1 VHTGAGGPG
10 PVTLPQSIVSPVQ
23 LALARAQVGELVID
37 GAAALHGVALTD
49 LVLDA
54 QPGAEHRIGHFALEG
69 NGLAVE
75 GGLRLGTA
83 APLAVSGEAT
93 VRPTMDAEH
102 PRWAAVLRASGSV
115 PQLHLQA
122 TLRGVPLAGHEAPT
136 LDADFMLHPLQPW
149 VLAALRAQTQAL
161 DLSALW
167 AQAPATRLSG
177 QAELKGGEGGTPLAV
192 SVTLDNAQPGRW
204 NERRLPLQRLEL
216 QAQGRLD
223 QPDRL
228 DLTRFDLALA
238 DAKKSA
244 GHWTGK
250 ALWLGHELSLDTRLA
265 GVAPQRLDGRA
276 AAMTLSGP
284 VAATLRGLPSP
295 DFRGPA
301 AQAAPPP
308 PGVRWKVDL
317 EGRFDAA
324 PQAVQLQ
331 LEGSADDQR
340 LDLKQARL
348 QAGAARAELT
358 ASVARA
364 ARGEWRLE
372 SMGKVSDF
380 NPQPWWPG
388 TPASPA
394 ARGGA
399 GNAWRQGPHRLSGH
413 WQFEV
418 RLPADADRAPPLAVA
433 QRLVGNGSLAIHD
446 SLLAGVP
453 LEAEITLGYAAP
465 AAASLRADLRL
476 GGNQLVVE
484 GRGDPAGSGESD
496 RWRAEFKGDALAA
509 LAPLLRLDADLAAW
523 APQQG
528 SASAVLAGDGRWPN
542 LHVEGSARVSQLQ
555 AGRLSLARGTVAG
568 RMDSR
573 GEAPLALQL
582 DLAGLQLGKQRADNL
597 RAELRGTLA
606 DHHIDISG
614 ALPLVPPAV
623 AEQVLGI
630 QAQSGTRGQMQAQGS
645 WVADP
650 AGGGRWRARIEHLV
664 VGSWDGS
671 AVTGPPASGWAEAQ
685 DLRAELRFDGAG
697 QLQAVQADAG
707 RVRLADTVTL
717 RWDAVKIDLQGE
729 QPQVQLRADI
739 DPFLLAPLLAR
750 AQPGMGWQGDLRLG
764 AHVDIRAGAQVDAD
778 LVFERRDGDL
788 QVASGE
794 GVQLLGLSQF
804 RLALAAHDGV
814 WNFTQAFHGR
824 SLGDITGAVRVQS
837 TPQQRWPRPDD
848 AVSGT
853 LQARVADIGIWSAW
867 VPPGW
872 RLTGEVRTTAQLSG
886 RFAEPQYTGEL
897 TGSGLGVR
905 NLLQGVNVNDG
916 DISVKLA
923 GATAQIERF
932 TLKGGEGTVSV
943 TGGATLGLKPQ
954 ARLVLKADH
963 FKVLGRVDR
972 QLVASGDATLVF
984 DADQGQLDGKL
995 RVDEALFDASR
1006 SNAPTLDDDVT
1017 VRRPGSADAA
1027 AADAAAPRPK
1037 RNFALNLEIDLAD
1050 KVRVI
1055 GKGVDTALKG
1065 QLRLTTPGGLLAV
1078 NGSINTD
1085 GGTYKAY
1092 GQNLEIERGVIA
1104 FSGPYDNPRLDVLAL
1119 RPNIDTRVGVSITGN
1134 LLTLRVRLYSEP
1146 DMSDTDKLS
1155 WLALGR
1161 APDGLG
1167 RNDTALLQRAAVAL
1181 LAGEG
1186 EAPTDALMKSLGID
1200 DISLRQGDTD
1210 VRETVI
1216 SVGKQLSRRWYIGY
1230 ERGVNA
1236 TTGTWQLTYR
1246 IAQRFTLRLQS
1257 GLDNAADVI
1266 WTWRLQETPPDAAQ
1280 RKKSMPA
1287 PPP

>member
-1 VHTGAGGPG
+1 MRIDQAAGRIDQQSTAREGVG
-10 PVTLPQSIVSPVQ
+10 RQRIDPV
-23 LALARAQVGELVID
+23 
-37 GAAALHGVALTD
+37 
-49 LVLDA
+49 
-54 QPGAEHRIGHFALEG
+54 
-69 NGLAVE
+69 
-75 GGLRLGTA
+75 
-83 APLAVSGEAT
+83 
-93 VRPTMDAEH
+93 
-102 PRWAAVLRASGSV
+102 
-115 PQLHLQA
+115 
-122 TLRGVPLAGHEAPT
+122 GHE
-136 LDADFMLHPLQPW
+136 Q
-149 VLAALRAQTQAL
+149 
-161 DLSALW
+161 
-167 AQAPATRLSG
+167 G
-177 QAELKGGEGGTPLAV
+177 C
-192 SVTLDNAQPGRW
+192 GR
-204 NERRLPLQRLEL
+204 Q
-216 QAQGRLD
+216 
-223 QPDRL
+223 
-228 DLTRFDLALA
+228 
-238 DAKKSA
+238 
-244 GHWTGK
+244 
-250 ALWLGHELSLDTRLA
+250 
-265 GVAPQRLDGRA
+265 
-276 AAMTLSGP
+276 
-284 VAATLRGLPSP
+284 
-295 DFRGPA
+295 
-301 AQAAPPP
+301 
-308 PGVRWKVDL
+308 
-317 EGRFDAA
+317 
-324 PQAVQLQ
+324 
-331 LEGSADDQR
+331 
-340 LDLKQARL
+340 
-348 QAGAARAELT
+348 
-358 ASVARA
+358 
-364 ARGEWRLE
+364 
-372 SMGKVSDF
+372 
-380 NPQPWWPG
+380 
-388 TPASPA
+388 
-394 ARGGA
+394 
-399 GNAWRQGPHRLSGH
+399 
-413 WQFEV
+413 
-418 RLPADADRAPPLAVA
+418 
-433 QRLVGNGSLAIHD
+433 
-446 SLLAGVP
+446 
-453 LEAEITLGYAAP
+453 
-465 AAASLRADLRL
+465 
-476 GGNQLVVE
+476 
-484 GRGDPAGSGESD
+484 
-496 RWRAEFKGDALAA
+496 
-509 LAPLLRLDADLAAW
+509 
-523 APQQG
+523 
-528 SASAVLAGDGRWPN
+528 
-542 LHVEGSARVSQLQ
+542 
-555 AGRLSLARGTVAG
+555 
-568 RMDSR
+568 
-573 GEAPLALQL
+573 
-582 DLAGLQLGKQRADNL
+582 
-597 RAELRGTLA
+597 
-606 DHHIDISG
+606 
-614 ALPLVPPAV
+614 
-623 AEQVLGI
+623 
-630 QAQSGTRGQMQAQGS
+630 
-645 WVADP
+645 
-650 AGGGRWRARIEHLV
+650 
-664 VGSWDGS
+664 
-671 AVTGPPASGWAEAQ
+671 
-685 DLRAELRFDGAG
+685 
-697 QLQAVQADAG
+697 
-707 RVRLADTVTL
+707 RLADTVTL
-717 RWDAVKIDLQGE
+717 RWDEVKIDLQGG
-729 QPQVQLRADI
+729 QPQIQLRADI

-897 TGSGLGVR
+897 SGSGLGVR

-916 DISVKLA
+916 DISVKRA

-984 DADQGQLDGKL
+984 DADQGQLDGRL

-1017 VRRPGSADAA
+1017 VRRPGSTDAATADAA
-1027 AADAAAPRPK
+1027 PPRPK

-1104 FSGPYDNPRLDVLAL
+1104 FSGPYDNPRLDILAL

-1134 LLTLRVRLYSEP
+1134 LLTLRVRLFSEP

-1266 WTWRLQETPPDAAQ
+1266 WTWRLQETPADAAQ
-1280 RKKSMPA
+1280 RKKTMPA